1 MCLLS
6 HHRARVLL
14 GARVP
19 HDGWPARLV
28 HPWFPSEALRRV
40 ARRRHVGIE
49 WQRLNWKHPFLLQLV
64 KSVQVHGRRNETGV

>member
-19 HDGWPARLV
+19 FMTDGLRGWSI
-28 HPWFPSEALRRV
+28 PWFPSEASHGSACLASCRYRV
-40 ARRRHVGIE
+40 AETKLKR
-49 WQRLNWKHPFLLQLV
+49 PFPQTT
-64 KSVQVHGRRNETGV
+64 KSAQVHGKRNETGV